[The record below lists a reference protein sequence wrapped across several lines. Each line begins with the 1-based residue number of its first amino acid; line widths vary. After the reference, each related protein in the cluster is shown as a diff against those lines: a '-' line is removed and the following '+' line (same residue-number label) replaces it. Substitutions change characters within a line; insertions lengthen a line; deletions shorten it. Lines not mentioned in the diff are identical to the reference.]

1 MPGFGILAA
10 VLGIV
15 MAMNSVGDGASAA
28 EISEKV
34 GAAMVG
40 TFIGIFFCY
49 GLLEPLANMMK
60 QLVNSEA
67 STMETV
73 KVVLCT
79 HVAGKPALLAIDAG
93 RRLIQLN
100 TKPSFAQLELWINAM
115 GGEDESQNKRR
126 RTSDRMTG

>member
-1 MPGFGILAA
+1 M
-10 VLGIV
+10 
-15 MAMNSVGDGASAA
+15 
-28 EISEKV
+28 V

-49 GLLEPLANMMK
+49 GLLDPLSNMMK
-60 QLVNSEA
+60 QLVNGEA

-100 TKPSFAQLELWINAM
+100 TKPSFAQLEQWINAM
-115 GGEDESQNKRR
+115 GADDESQNKRR
-126 RTSDRMTG
+126 RSGDRMTG